1 MILQVCVIT
10 PDGIFRDETSEE
22 LVMRT
27 RTGQVGI
34 LTGHAPIVSALEIG
48 IMLSRTQNNWS
59 ATGIMGGF
67 ALVQKDQVK
76 IIVNE
81 AISSKSEDQ
90 SVVADELAKSKRRLE
105 AAETMREVREA
116 KASLKRSQVR
126 YQIASSDEALS
137 RAYNRCSTPLLQNFS
152 PIFGN

>member
-1 MILQVCVIT
+1 
-10 PDGIFRDETSEE
+10 
-22 LVMRT
+22 MRT

-34 LTGHAPIVSALEIG
+34 LTGHAPIVSALEVG
-48 IMLSRTQNNWS
+48 IMLFRIQNNWL

-81 AISSKSEDQ
+81 AISNKSENQ
-90 SVVADELAKSKRRLE
+90 SVAANELAKSKRRLE
-105 AAETMREVREA
+105 VAETMREVREA
-116 KASLKRSQVR
+116 KAFLKRSQVR
-126 YQIASSDEALS
+126 YQIANSDEALS
-137 RAYNRCSTPLLQNFS
+137 RTCNRCSTPLLQNFF